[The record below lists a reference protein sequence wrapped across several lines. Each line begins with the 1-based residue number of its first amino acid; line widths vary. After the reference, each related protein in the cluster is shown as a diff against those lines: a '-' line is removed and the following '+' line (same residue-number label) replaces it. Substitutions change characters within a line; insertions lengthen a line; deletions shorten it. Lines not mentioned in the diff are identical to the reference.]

1 MTIRFSSRGLEEMR
15 KSAALLGVVICFVV
29 LTALRAGAEDLLP
42 DAALFGKT
50 IRSVQYEADRPLDR
64 SHYDRSIGLK
74 PGDTL
79 TRTGVK
85 SAIQALYDTGSFSAI
100 AVSAIPEGD
109 GVQLRFRLTLSVL
122 FNHFFISNNVDL
134 GGRAL
139 TEAIPLPVGERFS
152 TQKLE
157 EARQAIL
164 NYMRDRGFYKTE
176 VTARTA
182 ESATGDQ
189 VDVSFEVAPGQPA
202 RIQTLAVRGAPAA
215 ESAEIR
221 RRLGVSE
228 GQKYRRDS
236 FRKRLDALKRD
247 LVDRGFLDAALKLS
261 ESYDSG
267 DNTVMLD
274 LSVENFGQVRI
285 EVQGFKIPREQL
297 RRLLPALSGEGL
309 RPELLEEGSAN
320 LKEYLE
326 ERGYP
331 EASASIQESRDSA
344 GVRLLRYTISRG
356 RRVTV
361 SEVRFRGNHAFGDA
375 DLLKAIQI
383 HPSRFLRESA
393 YSVSMLDADVEAL
406 QAQYQSAGYLEAV
419 VVPLVEPLKSGEEL
433 RITFDCTEGALS
445 HVRSLTLAGNTNI
458 PDEVIKARMLLKKGE
473 PYSPALAEHDRQVIL
488 AAYND
493 AGFLQP
499 VVTCRA
505 DEPDPDHAYGITF
518 QIKEGP
524 QSFVDNIIVVGRERT
539 RVSVIDKRIKLKEDE
554 PLSLGKMLETQQA
567 LYNTGVFDLVRVSP
581 QNPESSAAYQNVV
594 VRLQEAKPVTVRY
607 GFGYQEREKVRGI
620 LEVSHL
626 NIFGLGQRVDLRL
639 RGSAIEQAGV
649 LSFQPPQ
656 VRFLPVD
663 SYFTFSGSK
672 KKEISFDS
680 RRLDLS
686 YQYSHPINDHTW
698 GLLRYSFT
706 NVAVS
711 QVTPDLAREETPR
724 NLSTI
729 SAFYVND
736 ARDNYLDPEKGFF
749 TSTYVSLT
757 TKLPTSLFATGH
769 YLSLYTQDSYYRQL
783 TGPLSMAS
791 SLRFGILY
799 GFAGDRSIPISERF
813 FAGGGSSLRG
823 FDVDRAGPLG
833 LNNEPIGGN
842 AILIGNLELRV
853 PLVSSLQLAGF
864 YDGGNVFQSVHQIG
878 LSEISH
884 TVGAGL
890 RVKTPFGPVRL
901 DYGINLN
908 LSSQLQALGYKQGHF
923 FVTIGPPF

>member
-1 MTIRFSSRGLEEMR
+1 MLKPVALIGILICLVWW
-15 KSAALLGVVICFVV
+15 AAPE
-29 LTALRAGAEDLLP
+29 AAAEDLLP
-42 DAALFGKT
+42 DAALFGRT
-50 IRSVQYEADRPLDR
+50 IRSIQYEADRPLER

-79 TRTGVK
+79 TRTGLK
-85 SAIQALYDTGSFSAI
+85 SAIQALYDTGSFSGI
-100 AVSAIPEGD
+100 IVSAIPEGD
-109 GVQLRFRLTLSVL
+109 GVQLQFHLSL
-122 FNHFFISNNVDL
+122 SAFFNRFFISNNVDL

-139 TEAIPLPVGERFS
+139 TEVIPLPVGERFS
-152 TQKLE
+152 AQKLE
-157 EARQAIL
+157 EARQAVL
-164 NYMRDRGFYKTE
+164 TYMREKGFYQTE
-176 VTARTA
+176 VASRTA
-182 ESATGDQ
+182 ENAGRDKI
-189 VDVSFEVAPGQPA
+189 DVTFEVQPGQLA
-202 RIQTLAVRGAPAA
+202 RIRSFAVRGAPPA

-221 RRLGVSE
+221 RRLKVADGRRY
-228 GQKYRRDS
+228 QRDS
-236 FRKRLDALKRD
+236 FRKRLDALKRN
-247 LVDRGFLDAALKLS
+247 LVDRGFLDAELQLS
-261 ESYDSG
+261 ESYQSE
-267 DNTVMLD
+267 DNSVALD
-274 LSVENFGQVRI
+274 LSVANFGQVRI
-285 EVQGFKIPREQL
+285 EVQGFKIPKDQL
-297 RRLLPALSGEGL
+297 RRLLPVLSGEGL
-309 RPELLEEGSAN
+309 RPELLEEGAAN

-331 EASASIQESRDSA
+331 EGSASFQESRDSA
-344 GVRLLRYTISRG
+344 GVRLLRYTIDRG
-356 RRVTV
+356 RKVTV
-361 SEVRFRGNHAFGDA
+361 SEVLFRGNHAFGDEE
-375 DLLKAIQI
+375 LLKAIQV
-383 HPSRFLRESA
+383 HPSRFLQESA
-393 YSVSMLDADVEAL
+393 YSVSKLDADVEAL
-406 QAQYQSAGYLEAV
+406 QALYQSAGYLEAA
-419 VVPLVEPLKSGEEL
+419 VVPLVEPLKNGEEL
-433 RITFDCTEGALS
+433 RITFDCTEGALAR
-445 HVRSLTLAGNTNI
+445 VRSVALAGNTSI
-458 PDEVIKARMLLKKGE
+458 PEETIKARIRLKKGE

-499 VVTCRA
+499 VVTCRT
-505 DEPDPDHAYGITF
+505 DEPDPDHTYAIVF

-539 RVSVIDKRIKLKEDE
+539 RVSVVDRRIKLKQDE

-567 LYNTGVFDLVRVSP
+567 LYNTGVFDLVRVNP

-594 VRLQEAKPVTVRY
+594 VRLQEARPVTVRY

-626 NIFGLGQRVDLRL
+626 NIFGLGQRVDVRL

-649 LSFQPPQ
+649 LSFQQPQ

-672 KKEISFDS
+672 KQEISFDS

-686 YQYSHPINDHTW
+686 YQYSHPVNDHTW

-706 NVAVS
+706 NVVVS
-711 QVTPDLAREETPR
+711 EVPPDLAREETPR

-729 SAFYVND
+729 SGFYVND
-736 ARDNYLDPEKGFF
+736 TRDNYLDPEKGFF

-757 TKLPTSLFATGH
+757 TKLPSHFFATGH
-769 YLSLYTQDSYYRQL
+769 YVSLYTQDSYYRQL
-783 TGPLSMAS
+783 AGPLLMAS

-842 AILIGNLELRV
+842 ALLIGNLELRV
-853 PLVSSLQLAGF
+853 PLVSSLQFAGF
-864 YDGGNVFQSVHQIG
+864 YDGGNVFANVHQIG
-878 LSEISH
+878 LSRISH

-890 RVKTPFGPVRL
+890 RVKTPFGPIRI

-908 LSSQLQALGYKQGHF
+908 LSLQLQSLGYKQGHF